1 MENKKSTVRALALD
15 VLTRCESGGY
25 SNIALDTVIK
35 RNDLT
40 PSDRAFI
47 TALIYGV
54 IERKI
59 TLDYII
65 SSLSSIPIA
74 KKRNAITF
82 PLRTMGAIASKI
94 PNGQI
99 YVSSCLVCCA
109 TKR

>member
-1 MENKKSTVRALALD
+1 MAEEDVNKMENRQKNARALALD

-40 PSDRAFI
+40 SSDRALM

-59 TLDYII
+59 AFTNPFERLLARETV
-65 SSLSSIPIA
+65 SLSA
-74 KKRNAITF
+74 A
-82 PLRTMGAIASKI
+82 
-94 PNGQI
+94 
-99 YVSSCLVCCA
+99 CA
-109 TKR
+109 GIFCI